1 MVVLMMKFLNNRL
14 CIILFFNMVL
24 YSVALSG
31 PLDIKKIQ
39 KECLSIYKT
48 ESSIKYTKCLKDKVN
63 KILNNENKNK

>member
-24 YSVALSG
+24 YSAALSG

-48 ESSIKYTKCLKDKVN
+48 ESSIKYTKC
-63 KILNNENKNK
+63 